1 MGIKLAAAMA
11 FLMFAV
17 GGIFYWYYT
26 DTQERMAILNENNA
40 KLEIAVQINEG
51 AVKQLQV
58 DHKKA
63 NEELGK
69 VNNEFVDIRRQNQVL
84 SEKLS
89 EHDIGTLAERKP
101 GLVEKIINTA
111 TAKANKCFELVSG
124 AKLTNKEKE
133 AKDGKTFNSECPWL
147 FDPYKPN

>member
-89 EHDIGTLAERKP
+89 EHDLGTLAEQKP

-111 TAKANKCFELVSG
+111 TAKANKCFERVSG
-124 AKLTNKEKE
+124 AKLTDKEKE
-133 AKDGKTFNSECPWL
+133 ATDGKTFNSECPWL
-147 FDPYKPN
+147 FDRYKPN

>member
-133 AKDGKTFNSECPWL
+133 ATDGKTFNSECSWL